1 MSLLAAFGPIIPRQH
16 PKEWLRASLGAL
28 IGLMAAAAVERATGL
43 GPAFLAPLGATTVLV
58 MAVPSS
64 PLAQP
69 WSSVV
74 GSLMAA
80 LAAIPV
86 ALLVPMPLAG
96 ALAVG
101 LAIVAMAAVRALHP
115 PGGAVAL
122 LTALSVDPARPF
134 GVLVPLML
142 GTVTLVACAVI
153 WARLTGRHYP
163 MRGAEVAEAAFPRIG
178 LHRDELDALLV
189 RFRQSQNMGAA
200 DLGRLLAAAEAEAAQ
215 HRFQGT
221 ICGDVMSRDPISVLP
236 DASLPEIA
244 AVLGRHDIRSLPVAD
259 AEGRFLGMIRQRDLI
274 GALTAE
280 RDAPVA
286 EAAEPENGAAE
297 RRRRRFRGRRGRA
310 AAAGA
315 ADAAVVID
323 AASATSAAAAPPA
336 PRIVARDIMQGGTP
350 RVASSLPI
358 GALLDWLA
366 EKGAQAVAVLEG
378 NRLVGVITR
387 SDVIALLLNERD
399 LRTHAAGE
407 EPPHLL
413 A

>member
-1 MSLLAAFGPIIPRQH
+1 MSLIAAFGPIIPRQH
-16 PKEWLRASLGAL
+16 PKDWLRASLGAL

-80 LAAIPV
+80 LVAIPV

-101 LAIVAMAAVRALHP
+101 LAIAAMAAVRALHP

-142 GTVTLVACAVI
+142 GTLTLVACAVI
-153 WARLTGRHYP
+153 WARLTGRVYP
-163 MRGAEVAEAAFPRIG
+163 MRGAAVAEAAFPRIG

-221 ICGDVMSRDPISVLP
+221 TCGDVMSRNPVSVPP
-236 DASLPEIA
+236 DATLPQIA
-244 AVLGRHDIRSLPVAD
+244 AVLGRHDIRSLPVTD

-274 GALTAE
+274 AAL
-280 RDAPVA
+280 
-286 EAAEPENGAAE
+286 
-297 RRRRRFRGRRGRA
+297 
-310 AAAGA
+310 AAGR
-315 ADAAVVID
+315 DGM
-323 AASATSAAAAPPA
+323 
-336 PRIVARDIMQGGTP
+336 ARDIMQGGTP

-366 EKGAQAVAVLEG
+366 ERGAQAVAVVEG
-378 NRLVGVITR
+378 ARLVGVITR
-387 SDVIALLLNERD
+387 SDVIALLLDDRD
-399 LRTHAAGE
+399 ARTHAADE
-407 EPPHLL
+407 EPPQ
-413 A
+413 AV